1 MAMSKNYLIGVD
13 GGTESIRAG
22 VFDTKG
28 NPLAYAS
35 MNYQTNFP
43 YPGWAEQEPRDWWKA
58 LSVSV
63 RKAVQESGI
72 TAEQVSAMSV
82 DTTCCS
88 VVALDDSGNPL
99 RPALIWMD
107 VRSANQA
114 EQVADCE
121 DPALRVNSNG
131 KGPVSAEWMIPKAL
145 WLKQNEPEIF
155 EKAATICEYQ
165 DYLNFHL
172 TGRLVCSINNVSTR
186 WHFDFS
192 EGKKDSK
199 KSVPVS
205 LLEKLDLADLAEK
218 WPIEVIKGL
227 VK

>member
-1 MAMSKNYLIGVD
+1 MSENYLIGVD
-13 GGTESIRAG
+13 GGTESIRTG
-22 VFDTKG
+22 VFDITG
-28 NPLAYAS
+28 YPLAYAS

-43 YPGWAEQEPRDWWKA
+43 YPGWAEQDPRDWWKA

-63 RKAVQESGI
+63 RKAIQESGV
-72 TAEQVSAMSV
+72 TAEQVAAMTV

-88 VVALDDSGNPL
+88 VVALDDSGDPL

-114 EQVADCE
+114 EQVAACE
-121 DPALRVNSNG
+121 DPALQVNSNG

-155 EKAATICEYQ
+155 EKAVTICEYQ

-172 TGRLVCSINNVSTR
+172 TGRLVSSINNVSTR

-192 EGKKDSK
+192 EDKTGS
-199 KSVPVS
+199 
-205 LLEKLDLADLAEK
+205 
-218 WPIEVIKGL
+218 
-227 VK
+227 